1 MLNLVTI
8 ALILNKIQPFKN
20 LKFFKR
26 YMGETV
32 GMSIYF
38 FVNFHGFEWLCMSF
52 NIGPIDTELENASK
66 QNGSFRLGGSRM
78 VYSKINGRN
87 PAPLGL
93 KLGSWGRFP
102 LSRNFTP

>member
-1 MLNLVTI
+1 
-8 ALILNKIQPFKN
+8 
-20 LKFFKR
+20 
-26 YMGETV
+26 MGETV

-38 FVNFHGFEWLCMSF
+38 FLNFQGFEWLYMSF
-52 NIGPIDTELENASK
+52 NIGPINTELENDST

-102 LSRNFTP
+102 LSRSFTP